1 MAPII
6 GAPLLGYCEKNHY
19 MPVIHYRSIIHSGL
33 FHLGLNHTSSIRW
46 PEVRCGFFIVLDI
59 GLHALWRVTMPE
71 GAQLEEAGKRSLE
84 EPFMCLV
91 KMGNALGGVIKNN
104 VPKVWT
110 GYSVATR
117 TRH

>member
-1 MAPII
+1 VK
-6 GAPLLGYCEKNHY
+6 KNT
-19 MPVIHYRSIIHSGL
+19 ICRSINHSGV

-59 GLHALWRVTMPE
+59 GLHAIWRVTMPE
-71 GAQLEEAGKRSLE
+71 GAPAGRSGKRSLE
-84 EPFMCLV
+84 EPLMSLV
-91 KMGNALGGVIKNN
+91 KMGTALGGVIKNN

-110 GYSVATR
+110 GYLVATR